1 MTIRLRAA
9 EAADGPALAR
19 IYAPAVLHGTA
30 SFEVDP
36 PSPEEMARRL
46 AAIRAEGLPWLVA
59 ERAEIVVG
67 YAYAGRYRTRPA
79 YRWTVE
85 DSVYVLPAEQGTG
98 IGRALLAAL
107 LDACTELGF
116 RQMVAV
122 IGDSA
127 SEGSIRL
134 HRSMGFEHAGQVR
147 SVGFKHGRWLDQ
159 VLMQRPLGD
168 GDRLPPR
175 A

>member
-1 MTIRLRAA
+1 MNIALRAA
-9 EAADGPALAR
+9 EDADGPALAA

-36 PSPEEMARRL
+36 PSPEEITRRL
-46 AAIRAEGLPWLVA
+46 VAIRAEGLPWLVA
-59 ERAEIVVG
+59 ERAGIVVG

-79 YRWTVE
+79 YRWSVE
-85 DSVYVLPAEQGTG
+85 DSIYVLPAEQGTG
-98 IGRALLAAL
+98 IGGALLAAL
-107 LDACTELGF
+107 INVCTELGY

-134 HRSMGFEHAGQVR
+134 HRSMGFEHAGRVR

-159 VLMQRPLGD
+159 VIMQRPLGD
-168 GDRLPPR
+168 GDALPPQ